1 MSDFKEGDKVHV
13 VRDTVGYYSQKY
25 VAGTVGTIEEWAG
38 VPEGYSYVDL
48 NGSSY
53 IGCKYIRTADLALVT
68 PEVKEGDTV
77 RVVLE
82 GKAAYVRGGAEFEV
96 GTDSGTSNHI
106 WPSADHVKSVEVI
119 KKAEPVYKD
128 GDVLEAKNGQ
138 RWIYSRDAFDGKS
151 FIYIGYKDSGW
162 SSFAR
167 ETKPTHPGTKEGL
180 KVVGNISDFLKGL

>member
-1 MSDFKEGDKVHV
+1 MSDFKEGDKVRVIERTKSLHGVWLAEGTTGEV
-13 VRDTVGYYSQKY
+13 VYDRNTPSGWAYIHPVG
-25 VAGTVGTIEEWAG
+25 
-38 VPEGYSYVDL
+38 
-48 NGSSY
+48 
-53 IGCKYIRTADLALVT
+53 KYIPTHALALVP

-82 GKAAYVRGGAEFEV
+82 GKASYVRGGAEFEV

-138 RWIYSRDAFDGKS
+138 RWIYSRDASEGKS
-151 FIYIGYKDSGW
+151 FVYIGYKDSGW
-162 SSFAR
+162 SNFSR
-167 ETKPTHPGTKEGL
+167 ETKPTHPSTKEGL
-180 KVVGNISDFLKGL
+180 KVVGNISDFMKGL